1 MKFLILRGNPRKTG
15 LSEKLGNLFKEGLK
29 DANAE
34 IFDIDLAAQNIAP
47 CKGCFACVKTGKCV
61 QNDNMQNILCLLK
74 ECDAIVCISPVYF
87 YSTSSLVKI
96 FFDRCFPLI
105 DGYTYN
111 AKNNAVENSTA
122 LKGKKFI
129 TISCALGR
137 KNSAFGVI
145 GQTYS
150 SIASALN
157 LNYIANICRGEA
169 PLLGENSQTSL
180 RVRKIFAAFREMGKE
195 LGEKDEISQSSIDVA
210 ELYLSLSDEQFAKNA
225 KIFWDIEKRR

>member
-1 MKFLILRGNPRKTG
+1 MKVLILRGNPRKTG
-15 LSEKLGNLFKEGLK
+15 LCEKLGNLFKEGLTE
-29 DANAE
+29 ANAE

-47 CKGCFACVKTGKCV
+47 CKGCFACVKTDKCV
-61 QNDNMQNILCLLK
+61 QNDNMQKLLQLLK
-74 ECDAIVCISPVYF
+74 ECDAVVCISPVYF

-105 DGYTYN
+105 DGYTFN
-111 AKNNAVENSTA
+111 AQNNAVENSTA

-145 GQTYS
+145 SQTYS

-157 LNYIANICRGEA
+157 LNYIANIRRGEA
-169 PLLGENSQTSL
+169 PLLGEKSQTSL
-180 RVRKIFAAFREMGKE
+180 RVKKIFAAFREMGKE
-195 LGEKDEISQSSIDVA
+195 FGESCNISQNLIDVA
-210 ELYLSLSDEQFAKNA
+210 ELYLSVSDEQFAKNA

>member
-1 MKFLILRGNPRKTG
+1 MKVLILRGNPRKTG
-15 LSEKLGNLFKEGLK
+15 LSEKLGNLFKDGLK
-29 DANAE
+29 SANAE
-34 IFDIDLAAQNIAP
+34 IYDIDLAAQNIAP

-61 QNDNMQNILCLLK
+61 QNDDMQNFLHLLK

-111 AKNNAVENSTA
+111 AKNNTVGNSTA

-137 KNSAFGVI
+137 KNSAFDVI
-145 GQTYS
+145 SQTYD

-157 LNYIANICRGEA
+157 LNYVANICRGEA
-169 PLLGENSQTSL
+169 PLLGEKSQASL
-180 RVRKIFAAFREMGKE
+180 RVKKIFAAFREMGKE
-195 LGEKDEISQSSIDVA
+195 FGKKGAISQNLIDLS

>member
-1 MKFLILRGNPRKTG
+1 MKVLILRGNPRKTG
-15 LSEKLGNLFKEGLK
+15 LCEKLGNLFKDGLK

-34 IFDIDLAAQNIAP
+34 IFDIDLATQNIAP
-47 CKGCFACVKTGKCV
+47 CRGCFACVKTGKCV
-61 QNDNMQNILCLLK
+61 QTDNMQNILTLLK
-74 ECDAIVCISPVYF
+74 QCDAIVCISPVYF
-87 YSTSSLVKI
+87 YSTSSHVKI

-105 DGYTYN
+105 DGYVYN
-111 AKNNAVENSTA
+111 PKNNTVENSTA

-137 KNSAFGVI
+137 KNSAFNVI
-145 GQTYS
+145 SQTYN

-157 LNYIANICRGEA
+157 LNYVANICRGEA
-169 PLLGENSQTSL
+169 PLLGEKSQASL
-180 RVRKIFAAFREMGKE
+180 RVKKIFAAFREMGKE
-195 LGEKDEISQSSIDVA
+195 FGKKEAISQSLIDLS